1 MACFGGFSRATPLEL
16 HARSLQRPNRRAR
29 SKDAPAAPFPMY
41 TVPLKEILQMTV
53 MEPHETLKARGE
65 LISFQKGM
73 GSAAFIS
80 HQWVGDNSPDP
91 DFRQMSVLQDAIRC
105 LLSTQKRI
113 YHDIHTE
120 MFLNTSGMCT
130 SALSSKPL
138 FFWYDYFSCP
148 QLDKNH
154 EFQQAVASIPG
165 YIARCEFFFV
175 LVPVIEN
182 PSLCKVF
189 TQSSWSQRGWCLVE
203 KLIRQL
209 SYDSSWIVIKS
220 ATEIELASHMGFSG
234 SSPGEGIF
242 SESEDKAKLAPILQK
257 SLQRKLRLLL
267 EEQDLVGYRALLNLQ
282 PVLLR
287 GMMAEPLYSILP
299 ASKSDLSSN
308 ADPISLEVAEF
319 LLQNGFETVLDVDTA
334 GWSPLHYAALRGEVL
349 LIQGLLEQHADP
361 CQVSKRANPSHGGMA
376 GVGALDLCVRH
387 GHNEAARLL
396 LAAKAAADGGWE
408 LVSACMGDNAEGV
421 CLLCRHR
428 CDPLGKDPLGT
439 SAISIACMFGS
450 AGAFEELSAQAGLQA
465 LAASTLA
472 ESLHAA
478 AAFQGGAQIVQG
490 LIDLRADIN
499 EPKEVKTMSPFGL
512 IVSWHGLLYRMGR
525 VTPLTTLCYH
535 MQGSTPLMAAIL
547 SGRYECAAVLIA
559 AGARQDLCNRQGWS
573 VQDFAR
579 NQAIPDFLSQ
589 ALRGQP
595 RGCHVVASFA
605 LRGGSAKQNS

>member
-16 HARSLQRPNRRAR
+16 YARSLRKRNQRAG
-29 SKDAPAAPFPMY
+29 SKDAAATLFPMY

-53 MEPHETLKARGE
+53 MEPHETLKERGE
-65 LISFQKGM
+65 LISFEKGM

-91 DFRQMSVLQDAIRC
+91 DFRQMSVLKDAIRS
-105 LLSTQKRI
+105 LMSTQKHI

-120 MFLNTSGMCT
+120 MFLNTSGLCT
-130 SALSSKPL
+130 STLSSKPL

-154 EFQQAVASIPG
+154 DFQQAVVSIPG
-165 YIARCEFFFV
+165 YIARCEFFFA

-182 PSLCKVF
+182 PRLCKVF
-189 TQSSWSQRGWCLVE
+189 TPSSWSERGWCLVE
-203 KLIRQL
+203 KLFRQL
-209 SYDSSWIVIKS
+209 SHDSSWIVIKS
-220 ATEIELASHMGFSG
+220 ASEIELASHMGFSG
-234 SSPGEGIF
+234 SSPGEGMF
-242 SESEDKAKLAPILQK
+242 SESGDKAKLAPILQK

-267 EEQDLVGYRALLNLQ
+267 EEEDLVGYRVLLNLQ

-287 GMMAEPLYSILP
+287 GMMVQPLYSILP
-299 ASKSDLSSN
+299 ANKSDSASN
-308 ADPISLEVAEF
+308 RNPASHEVAEF
-319 LLQNGFETVLDVDTA
+319 LLQNGFETVFDVDTA

-361 CQVSKRANPSHGGMA
+361 CQVTKRANPSHGGMA
-376 GVGALDLCVRH
+376 GLGALDLCLRH
-387 GHNEAARLL
+387 RNNEAARLL
-396 LAAKAAADGGWE
+396 LAAKAAADGRWE
-408 LVSACMGDNAEGV
+408 LISACMGDNAEGV
-421 CLLCRHR
+421 RLLCQSR

-450 AGAFEELSAQAGLQA
+450 AGAFEELSVQAGRA
-465 LAASTLA
+465 LATKTLA

-478 AAFQGGAQIVQG
+478 A

-499 EPKEVKTMSPFGL
+499 EPREVKTMSPFGL
-512 IVSWHGLLYRMGR
+512 IVSWHWLLHSLGR

-535 MQGSTPLMAAIL
+535 MQGSTALMAAIL
-547 SGRYECAAVLIA
+547 SGRYECAAILIA
-559 AGARQDLCNRQGWS
+559 AGARQDLCNWQGWS
-573 VQDFAR
+573 VSDFAR
-579 NQAIPDFLSQ
+579 NQAIPDFLIQ

-605 LRGGSAKQNS
+605 LRGGSAEQNS